1 MATRSVDASGD
12 PVGTASGRVAIDPSL
27 PRTPPAAG
35 RRGSNGARR
44 TAARPPWGR
53 WGLRG
58 LALFYL
64 GLMIALPI
72 VAVVI
77 RGFGHGFSDLAAA
90 FDSPGAW
97 KAIQLTLILAA
108 ATAVINGVFGT
119 LIAYVLV
126 RYRFPGRGA
135 LSTIVDVP
143 FAIPTLVTGVMLR
156 ALYGPSSPIGGFL
169 EGHGIHVIFAPL
181 GILLALLF
189 VTLPLV
195 VRTVQPVMLELDRSE
210 EEASHVLG
218 AGRIRTARSV
228 VLPHLRP
235 AIAAGCLLVF
245 ARAIGEFGA
254 VVIVS
259 GNIIGKTLT
268 APVFIFG
275 LISQFK
281 PEQAAAV
288 AALLFGLSFVLVLI
302 TERLVGHRTKDPA
315 E

>member
-1 MATRSVDASGD
+1 V
-12 PVGTASGRVAIDPSL
+12 
-27 PRTPPAAG
+27 
-35 RRGSNGARR
+35 
-44 TAARPPWGR
+44 
-53 WGLRG
+53 
-58 LALFYL
+58 ALFYL
-64 GLMIALPI
+64 GCLVVLP
-72 VAVVI
+72 VAAVVI
-77 RGFGHGFSDLAAA
+77 RGFGHGLGPLTGA
-90 FDSPGAW
+90 FDAPGAW

-126 RYRFPGRGA
+126 RYRFAGRSA

-143 FAIPTLVTGVMLR
+143 FAVPTLVTGVMLR
-156 ALYGPSSPIGGFL
+156 ALYGPASPVGGFL
-169 EGHGIHVIFAPL
+169 KDHGIHVIFAPA

-210 EEASHVLG
+210 EEAAHVLG

-235 AIAAGCLLVF
+235 AIAAGSLLVF

-254 VVIVS
+254 IVIVS

-281 PEQAAAV
+281 PEEAAAV
-288 AALLFGLSFVLVLI
+288 AALLFGLSFVLVLA
-302 TERLVGHRTKDPA
+302 TERLVRHRTQSEPG

>member
-1 MATRSVDASGD
+1 MATRTVD
-12 PVGTASGRVAIDPSL
+12 GRQRRSPL
-27 PRTPPAAG
+27 PPPQG
-35 RRGSNGARR
+35 GGGSGARPVHSR
-44 TAARPPWGR
+44 HPWGR

-64 GLMIALPI
+64 GCLVVLPI
-72 VAVVI
+72 VALII
-77 RGFGHGFSDLAAA
+77 RGYGHGLGALKDA
-90 FDSPGAW
+90 FDAPGAW
-97 KAIQLTLILAA
+97 QAIELTLLLAGL
-108 ATAVINGVFGT
+108 TALINAVFGT

-126 RYRFPGRGA
+126 RYRFPGRGV

-143 FAIPTLVTGVMLR
+143 FAVPTLVTGVMLR
-156 ALYGPSSPIGGFL
+156 ALYGPSSPVGAFL
-169 EGHGIHVIFAPL
+169 ERHGLHVIFAPA

-210 EEASHVLG
+210 EEAAHVLG
-218 AGRIRTARSV
+218 AGRVRTARSV
-228 VLPHLRP
+228 LWPHLRA
-235 AIAAGCLLVF
+235 AIAAGSLLAF

-281 PEQAAAV
+281 PEEAAAV
-288 AALLFGLSFVLVLI
+288 AALLFGLSFVLVLV
-302 TERLVGHRTKDPA
+302 TERLVGHRDHA
-315 E
+315 EPEL

>member
-1 MATRSVDASGD
+1 M
-12 PVGTASGRVAIDPSL
+12 PS
-27 PRTPPAAG
+27 
-35 RRGSNGARR
+35 
-44 TAARPPWGR
+44 RPPWGR

-58 LALFYL
+58 TALLYL
-64 GLMIALPI
+64 GLLVVLPI
-72 VAVVI
+72 VAVLT
-77 RGFGHGFSDLAAA
+77 RGFGHGLGALRDAFAA
-90 FDSPGAW
+90 PGAW
-97 KAIQLTLILAA
+97 KAVELTLVLGAV
-108 ATAVINGVFGT
+108 TAVVNGVFGT

-126 RYRFPGRGA
+126 RYRFPGRSA

-143 FAIPTLVTGVMLR
+143 FAVPTLVTGVMLR
-156 ALYGPSSPIGGFL
+156 ALYGPSSPVGSFM
-169 EGHGIHVIFAPL
+169 ERHGLHVIFAPA

-210 EEASHVLG
+210 EEAAHVLG

-235 AIAAGCLLVF
+235 AIAAGSLLVF

-275 LISQFK
+275 LISQFR

-288 AALLFGLSFVLVLI
+288 AALLFGLSFVLVML
-302 TERLVGHRTKDPA
+302 TEHLVRRGAAKEP
-315 E
+315 EE

>member
-1 MATRSVDASGD
+1 MATRTGSLDAPPRS
-12 PVGTASGRVAIDPSL
+12 PL
-27 PRTPPAAG
+27 PRLQPGAGGGAALRP
-35 RRGSNGARR
+35 RR
-44 TAARPPWGR
+44 RPPWGR

-58 LALFYL
+58 TALLYL
-64 GLMIALPI
+64 GILVALPI
-72 VAVVI
+72 VAVLT
-77 RGFGHGFSDLAAA
+77 RGFGNGFGALKDAFAA
-90 FDSPGAW
+90 PGAW
-97 KAIQLTLILAA
+97 KAIELTLVLAA
-108 ATAVINGVFGT
+108 LTAVINGVFGT

-126 RYRFPGRGA
+126 RYQFPGRAA
-135 LSTIVDVP
+135 LSTIVDIP

-156 ALYGPSSPIGGFL
+156 ALYGPASPVGSFL
-169 EGHGIHVIFAPL
+169 EGHGLHVIFAPA

-235 AIAAGCLLVF
+235 AIAAGMLLVF

-288 AALLFGLSFVLVLI
+288 ASLLFVLSFVLVLV
-302 TERLVGHRTKDPA
+302 TERLVGRRPA
-315 E
+315 KEPDE

>member
-1 MATRSVDASGD
+1 V
-12 PVGTASGRVAIDPSL
+12 V
-27 PRTPPAAG
+27 
-35 RRGSNGARR
+35 
-44 TAARPPWGR
+44 
-53 WGLRG
+53 
-58 LALFYL
+58 
-64 GLMIALPI
+64 LPI
-72 VAVVI
+72 VALVI
-77 RGFGHGFSDLAAA
+77 RGFSHGLVDLKGAFSA
-90 FDSPGAW
+90 PGAW

-108 ATAVINGVFGT
+108 ATALINAVFGT

-126 RYRFPGRGA
+126 RYRFFGRGM

-143 FAIPTLVTGVMLR
+143 FAVPTLVTGVMLR
-156 ALYGPSSPIGGFL
+156 ALYGPASPVGSFL
-169 EGHGIHVIFAPL
+169 QGHGIKVIFAPA

-210 EEASHVLG
+210 EEAAHVLG

-228 VLPHLRP
+228 LWPHLRP
-235 AIAAGCLLVF
+235 AIAAGSLLAF

-268 APVFIFG
+268 APVFIFS

-288 AALLFGLSFVLVLI
+288 AALLFGLSFALVML
-302 TERLVGHRTKDPA
+302 TERLVRHPKQTVDEA
-315 E
+315 